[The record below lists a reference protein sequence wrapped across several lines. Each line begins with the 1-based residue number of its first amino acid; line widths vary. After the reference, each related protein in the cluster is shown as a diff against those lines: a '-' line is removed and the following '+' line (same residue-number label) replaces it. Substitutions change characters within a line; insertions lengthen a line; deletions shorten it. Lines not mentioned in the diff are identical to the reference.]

1 MMTTMFKICK
11 TRRCESQCPTAGSSK
26 IACNKVSLITMCD
39 SCVQYKSRQLMLQTA
54 TVLQLRTL
62 LHFKTKSN
70 IGNKEIRTK
79 RTSFS
84 LLRVLFRSFIFSVGI
99 SDEFFFS
106 TLLPSLSRAKTQ
118 FLTPKMVL
126 RAPGTLTCLSKALL
140 ASLGSDGL

>member
-26 IACNKVSLITMCD
+26 IVCNKVSLITMCD

-99 SDEFFFS
+99 SDEFF
-106 TLLPSLSRAKTQ
+106 SRLFYRHLAA
-118 FLTPKMVL
+118 PKHNF
-126 RAPGTLTCLSKALL
+126 
-140 ASLGSDGL
+140 